1 MKVYLVKC
9 KKSNVRWFDNDKDL
23 IDFLISSTESRDS
36 YQIITVNAKPESEM
50 SGEIFLESFKNQN
63 RLDVAISAVTGDEFA
78 SKVQTLI
85 ELYEYLCKKAP
96 WDKNKMSQT
105 ANNVYEK
112 LITTAPVEKD
122 FKKIGP
128 SVMRYLTYC
137 VSDSVE
143 WYKAL
148 LMVYPNIKK
157 LNETCDSEYIDPVT
171 YGTRFS
177 GHRTTDKMI
186 KNFEK
191 AKRELS

>member
-9 KKSNVRWFDNDKDL
+9 KNSNVRWFDNDKDL

-36 YQIITVNAKPESEM
+36 YQIITVNAKTESEV
-50 SGEIFLESFKNQN
+50 SGDIFLESFKNQN
-63 RLDVAISAVTGDEFA
+63 RLDVTISAVTGDEFA
-78 SKVQTLI
+78 SKVKTLI
-85 ELYEYLCKKAP
+85 ALYEDLCKKTH

-122 FKKIGP
+122 FKKIG
-128 SVMRYLTYC
+128 STVIRYLTYC

-143 WYKAL
+143 WYKGL

-171 YGTRFS
+171 HGTRFT
-177 GHRTTDKMI
+177 GHRTPNKMI

-191 AKRELS
+191 AKKELS